1 MPGASSFVR
10 PLVFLSIALAGPLAA
25 AQASKPLPAAKLEAL
40 EAAARGK
47 AAAEL
52 LVLAKFAESL
62 KAVPEARATCSAAY
76 VLTPRDDK
84 ARTEAE
90 KLLKLKGERA
100 KDAEKQFA
108 DHKAKAYAKCVE
120 ILTPVFA
127 AYADADRSD
136 ELARLLSLLQ
146 DLGMPV
152 EPLVKKHDFVFYA
165 PYSDWRRK
173 KDVERFTAGG
183 EVLDGVWYD
192 AKKVAELDAKHTDWS
207 GPWQFGEE
215 IHEIKTTLPLT
226 TARRI
231 LATVASYRTFVLCY
245 LGLDA
250 DLRQPAVKL
259 PLIVTATRKEMEER
273 AQSYPGGG
281 GSLPPD
287 GAAFYQGGSQA
298 GGPCF
303 VTFELKFQ
311 GGELRKVDWTGLRG
325 GLLHEVAH
333 QILYE
338 YSRHALG
345 QHPVRPTGDLN
356 WVAEGAAEFLPCFE
370 PDDGTWVLHR
380 RDAIPQGGSGYIES
394 GFGWCHDQADQL
406 PSLVQFVT
414 YGNAQMADA
423 RNYHVACV
431 LAAFLLEAKER
442 AYRTRFCKLIDLEH
456 QYHADSDAFAA
467 CFPGV
472 DVAALDADFR
482 AWCKEQPIEKVA
494 RKK

>member
-10 PLVFLSIALAGPLAA
+10 LLVFLSIALAGP
-25 AQASKPLPAAKLEAL
+25 QAGKPLPAAKLEAL

-52 LVLAKFAESL
+52 LALAKFAESL
-62 KAVPEARATCSAAY
+62 KAVPEARAACSAAY

-120 ILTPVFA
+120 LLTPVFA

-192 AKKVAELDAKHTDWS
+192 AKKVAELDAKHADWS

-231 LATVASYRTFVLCY
+231 LATVTSYRTFVLCY

-259 PLIVTATRKEMEER
+259 PLIVTATRKEMEAR

-281 GSLPPD
+281 GTLPPD
-287 GAAFYQGGSQA
+287 GAAFYQGGSQP

-303 VTFELKFQ
+303 VSFEMKFQ
-311 GGELRKVDWTGLRG
+311 GSEMRKVDFVGLRA

-338 YSRHALG
+338 YSRHGFDVQKAHADG
-345 QHPVRPTGDLN
+345 GLN

-370 PDDGTWVLHR
+370 PDGGTWVLHR
-380 RDAIPQGGSGYIES
+380 RDAVPQGPGGYIES
-394 GFGWCHDQADQL
+394 GFGWCHDQADKL
-406 PSLVQFVT
+406 PPLPQFVT
-414 YGNAQMADA
+414 YGRTQMADA

-442 AYRTRFCKLIDLEH
+442 SYRTRFLKLLDLQH
-456 QYHADSDAFAA
+456 QYRAGQDAFAA

-482 AWCKEQPIEKVA
+482 AWCKEQPIEKVGG
-494 RKK
+494 K